1 MMICEYLYNN
11 LMAKKI
17 LLLSSSYEPITF
29 INERKTIS
37 LLLREKAEPVSYWE
51 NEKLGLPKAEYLP
64 SILRLN
70 KWYSINRKPG
80 SFSRK
85 IVFSRD
91 NWTCQFCNT
100 RLGQH
105 DVTID
110 HVVPKSKG
118 GKTNWTNCVTACKPC
133 NRKKGDKSLEK
144 SGLKLLTQPKPPSV
158 HHFGFF
164 KSEKQEWHND
174 WHYYIKK

>member
-1 MMICEYLYNN
+1 MLIREYLNN
-11 LMAKKI
+11 IMAKKI

-37 LLLREKAEPVSYWE
+37 LLLRERAEPVSYWE
-51 NEKLGLPKAEYLP
+51 GEKLGLPKFEYLP
-64 SILRLN
+64 SVLRLT
-70 KWYSINRKPG
+70 KWYSISRKPG

-100 RLGQH
+100 KLSQH
-105 DVTID
+105 DATID

-118 GKTNWTNCVTACKPC
+118 GQTNWINCVTACKPC

-158 HHFGFF
+158 HHFGFV
-164 KSEKQEWHND
+164 KNDRNEWHHD
-174 WHYYIKK
+174 WKYYIKQ

>member
-100 RLGQH
+100 KLSQH

-144 SGLKLLTQPKPPSV
+144 SGLKLLSQPKPPSV